1 MLNAKPIDNVRIRE
15 ALEAVSYTHLDVY
28 KRQGTYAPTNTYVYI
43 EYSSSQRIRYRP
55 LDRSGYLLSAASA
68 AQRTIIDY
76 FAMQAVLA
84 VCSEGPSSFIS
95 LFPKLVMILHSGR
108 AKKACSVKRN

>member
-1 MLNAKPIDNVRIRE
+1 M
-15 ALEAVSYTHLDVY
+15 
-28 KRQGTYAPTNTYVYI
+28 YI

-84 VCSEGPSSFIS
+84 VCSEVDSDHCAIS
-95 LFPKLVMILHSGR
+95 NALSLVDNTLSNIASKDLNMSTFVHVILLRSD
-108 AKKACSVKRN
+108 CILQCFL